1 MGGLYSTAALVLVAI
16 LLYRF
21 RAPILAALK
30 RFDERNIARRD
41 EERRDRADP
50 VAHYRHTLR
59 LANEQVE
66 EVSEVEARDA
76 RTGDLVTHY
85 LFEGERFTTRK
96 EADAARNAVV
106 VAKARGFYQEL
117 PAALRARR
125 EDDRL
130 N

>member
-96 EADAARNAVV
+96 EADAARDAVV